1 MLPAFD
7 PEWFGQGG
15 TVRPIVMLIGLAALA
30 ILALL
35 IASAAHRRG
44 QQHRARGS
52 NNDQL
57 FTATPLPLP
66 HEEIARLRRQPS
78 PQQAFSGLRLPR
90 WLQVGSLAVALAMTW
105 MVSQRILPAG
115 QRRNNVD
122 ESVRVGGVRLGGADR
137 ERRPPPRSAPS
148 NARLER

>member
-1 MLPAFD
+1 MLLPAFD

-15 TVRPIVMLIGLAALA
+15 TVRPIVLLIGFAALA

-44 QQHRARGS
+44 QHHRTRGS
-52 NNDQL
+52 NDDQL
-57 FTATPLPLP
+57 FTATPLPLSNA
-66 HEEIARLRRQPS
+66 EIARLRRQPS

-90 WLQVGSLAVALAMTW
+90 WLQVGSLAVALGMTW
-105 MVSQRILPAG
+105 MVSQRIGPDG

-122 ESVRVGGVRLGGADR
+122 NSVRVGGVRLGGADR
-137 ERRPPPRSAPS
+137 
-148 NARLER
+148 ARADDAESPDD